1 MNKRV
6 ITSLGIA
13 LSTMALLTSCDN
25 SANTASSPTSETAVS
40 PVEQTT
46 SDTIH
51 STDSNAPNNR
61 KAIDWQRLAT
71 GVTAANRAEYEYP
84 FAIDSQNV
92 QDYADYFKVDN
103 ATAQYNLTVSMASNE
118 ALSKLLDQLS
128 NTYTSHE
135 LIDGQDIK
143 LIVHTT
149 SAVQADRY
157 DYVFGED
164 FAKGLVLPI
173 VIQPDGVKGDAVD
186 PHGEVAE

>member
-25 SANTASSPTSETAVS
+25 SPNTASSPTSETAVS

-128 NTYTSHE
+128 DTYTSHE

-173 VIQPDGVKGDAVD
+173 VIVPDGVKGEAVD
-186 PHGEVAE
+186 PHDGLQE